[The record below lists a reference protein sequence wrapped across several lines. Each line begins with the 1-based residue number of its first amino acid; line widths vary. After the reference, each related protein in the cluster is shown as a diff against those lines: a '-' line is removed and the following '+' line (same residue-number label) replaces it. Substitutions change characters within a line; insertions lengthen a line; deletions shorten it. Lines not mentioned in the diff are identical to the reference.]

1 MARPSHEGGDT
12 NAGGFLSAL
21 LRMMGPMS
29 DTLRFAHAVRTLS
42 EATRLQGLAVPL
54 FRTPP
59 RRSDAVRTIRRTR
72 RGATVA
78 VRVADRPWTAVLADL
93 VDGVVAANDLHAGQ
107 AIRCRTALW
116 AALEREAV
124 LAA

>member
-1 MARPSHEGGDT
+1 MP
-12 NAGGFLSAL
+12 
-21 LRMMGPMS
+21 

-42 EATRLQGLAVPL
+42 EATRLQGLEVPM

-59 RRSDAVRTIRRTR
+59 RRSDAMRTIRRTR

-93 VDGVVAANDLHAGQ
+93 VDGVVAANALEGGQ

-116 AALEREAV
+116 GALEREAV

>member
-1 MARPSHEGGDT
+1 MTPT
-12 NAGGFLSAL
+12 V
-21 LRMMGPMS
+21 
-29 DTLRFAHAVRTLS
+29 RFARAARALS
-42 EATRLQGLAVPL
+42 ESARRQGLEVPT

-59 RRSDAVRTIRRTR
+59 GRPEAVRTIRQTR

-78 VRVADRPWTAVLADL
+78 VQVAGRPWTAVLADM
-93 VDGVVAANDLHAGQ
+93 VDGVVTANGLRAAP

-116 AALEREAV
+116 AALEQEEV